1 MKEKTFFGKL
11 IKLAIPILKK
21 AFPVLLNMLLKK
33 QKFNK
38 TPEDQKRIDDFTN
51 NLY

>member
-11 IKLAIPILKK
+11 LKKIIPIVIGIILK
-21 AFPVLLNMLLKK
+21 N

-38 TPEDQKRIDDFTN
+38 TPKDEKRIDDFTN
-51 NLY
+51 NL